1 MLFCLPSEVWVT
13 ILSCNHPVYYTGKTD
28 MTTCQS
34 ILNTAVRVMPAKIR
48 SGQSSA
54 QILPIALTV
63 ETLSDLIYHYPAC

>member
-1 MLFCLPSEVWVT
+1 
-13 ILSCNHPVYYTGKTD
+13 

-34 ILNTAVRVMPAKIR
+34 ILNTAVRVMPMKIR

-54 QILPIALTV
+54 QILPIAPTV